1 MPDKLDLGCRQS
13 SDWWVWPRS
22 LLGTVGI
29 GEGASRGKER
39 LSLIEE
45 QTQSRGLRTL
55 LGQRVFH
62 PTTFPCGY
70 HGYSLF
76 NASKRLSKQTT
87 MSLASTLRPGRISF
101 NRELR
106 SDTSQTIP
114 LQHET
119 NYLSLHRT
127 LLRFQHLILLTPAP
141 STDNSSDLS
150 PLQKQ
155 TQAELWS
162 PLPYGRNKWLQ
173 DIEGARTL
181 LLQLERQAQGIRV
194 ARRKHEAVKDLA
206 EKRAIIKRLKS
217 RVEEIGHEVDSI
229 GEEHAISPYED
240 EQGESLY
247 DILQQQRRSQNR
259 SAVGHDG
266 DDTDPENG
274 RPMSEVEKKPL
285 DEIHKVPNSPKQQ
298 DLFSPGEVRQRGG
311 KAKSSK
317 QDSSAETSGFSNL
330 PSTERSLLDSARVHE
345 DITASLVSMAAQLKQ
360 QSNAMAFSLDQDK
373 GLVGR
378 ALEGLDISVSG
389 MEAASKNM
397 AFLRRMGEEQGFFG
411 RLKLYGMI
419 LAMWVAAILL
429 VFVCPKLRF

>member
-1 MPDKLDLGCRQS
+1 
-13 SDWWVWPRS
+13 
-22 LLGTVGI
+22 
-29 GEGASRGKER
+29 
-39 LSLIEE
+39 
-45 QTQSRGLRTL
+45 
-55 LGQRVFH
+55 
-62 PTTFPCGY
+62 
-70 HGYSLF
+70 
-76 NASKRLSKQTT
+76 
-87 MSLASTLRPGRISF
+87 MSLAATLRPGRISF
-101 NRELR
+101 NRQSQ
-106 SDTSQTIP
+106 SDANQTIP

-119 NYLSLHRT
+119 NYLNLHRT

-141 STDNSSDLS
+141 STEPSSDLS

-194 ARRKHEAVKDLA
+194 ARRKHEAVKELA
-206 EKRAIIKRLKS
+206 EKRAIIKRLKN

-229 GEEHAISPYED
+229 GEEHSLPSYGD
-240 EQGESLY
+240 DPGESLY
-247 DILQQQRRSQNR
+247 DVLQQQRRSQNR
-259 SAVGHDG
+259 PAVEHG
-266 DDTDPENG
+266 DVDIEPENG
-274 RPMSEVEKKPL
+274 RITSQVEKESL
-285 DEIHKVPNSPKQQ
+285 DEKGQLPNSSKQE
-298 DLFSPGEVRQRGG
+298 DLFSPGEVRQRGR
-311 KAKSSK
+311 KSKSSK
-317 QDSSAETSGFSNL
+317 QESSAETSGFSSL

-360 QSNAMAFSLDQDK
+360 QSNAMAFALDQDK

-397 AFLRRMGEEQGFFG
+397 AFLRRMGEEQGWFG

-419 LAMWVAAILL
+419 FAMWVAAILL